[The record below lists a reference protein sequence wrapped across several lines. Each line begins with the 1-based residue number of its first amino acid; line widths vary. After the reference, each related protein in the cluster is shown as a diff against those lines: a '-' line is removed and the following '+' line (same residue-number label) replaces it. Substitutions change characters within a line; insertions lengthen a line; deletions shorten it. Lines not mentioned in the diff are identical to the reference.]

1 MSAAI
6 SRISWSDLDLASL
19 EAEVF
24 LLGHWKNYEELENQ
38 LSVPELNATLKAL
51 QQKERRNQVFHA
63 AIQGIDLNEGSEPD
77 STDKQNTGK
86 ATTLAEL
93 VGRAE
98 AKLSGNMNK
107 AMQYTQGFTD
117 DMGLD
122 YVVEGLDG

>member
-1 MSAAI
+1 M
-6 SRISWSDLDLASL
+6 
-19 EAEVF
+19 
-24 LLGHWKNYEELENQ
+24 ENQ